1 MRTTQVLTV
10 LVLLCACTR
19 SQRPDQHP
27 SPTRDLVEVHD
38 DALELLEPGD
48 QEEPGEPEEI
58 RPGASVSEAPQE
70 PTTEFVV
77 LRPHVD
83 SDDSWVA
90 ELLAGDPL
98 LAELSSQAAD
108 LRMQV
113 VVGEIVRD
121 PDGSPL
127 VHFHPYR
134 LDADY
139 LYPASAIKTL
149 GAVAA
154 LQVFEELAGEHP
166 ELSIDTRIEF
176 ADLTTDLVDAAG
188 EQVAVSEEERTTLRH
203 QLERALVVS
212 SNQGFNRLWDVA
224 GHDGINERAWEAGLE
239 SVRFHHRL
247 SRQGLPEEAHR
258 RSPAIRAELGDTW
271 VELIPDRHSATVV
284 DDNTQSGVGIGDA
297 HIEALTEERLEGP
310 LDFSRK
316 NGCSILDMLLLVAWV
331 ADPDLVPSVDLGI
344 NNTHREVL
352 LEIMS
357 RVPEESARFKPFSPG
372 VAEVTDWDSLTYV
385 NKAGRA
391 YGFHLDAAYV
401 RDTTSG
407 REFLLAA
414 AMHTNSNGVMND
426 SNYDYEDVSFPF
438 LVALGEAVA
447 RRLLD

>member
-1 MRTTQVLTV
+1 MGEIDDDGLGHIGADETPTTPVSMDEPQE
-10 LVLLCACTR
+10 AA
-19 SQRPDQHP
+19 PEAAAHP
-27 SPTRDLVEVHD
+27 QP
-38 DALELLEPGD
+38 
-48 QEEPGEPEEI
+48 
-58 RPGASVSEAPQE
+58 EAPE
-70 PTTEFVV
+70 TPVP
-77 LRPHVD
+77 RPHLD
-83 SDDSWVA
+83 PDDTWVA
-90 ELLAGDPL
+90 ELIAGDEL
-98 LAELSSQAAD
+98 LAELALRAEE

-121 PDGSPL
+121 PDGEPL
-127 VHFHPYR
+127 VVQFHPYR

-139 LYPASAIKTL
+139 VYPASAIKTL

-154 LQVFEELAGEHP
+154 LQVFEELAERHTG
-166 ELSIDTRIEF
+166 LTVDTRIEY
-176 ADLTTDLVDAAG
+176 ADLATNLIDAAG
-188 EQVAVSEEERTTLRH
+188 EQVIVSEEDRTALRE

-212 SNQGFNRLWDVA
+212 SNQGFNRLWDIA

-258 RSPAIRAELGDTW
+258 RSPAIRAELDDRW
-271 VELIPDRHSATVV
+271 VELLPERISETSVASNMHADVA
-284 DDNTQSGVGIGDA
+284 IGDA
-297 HIEALTEERLEGP
+297 HIAALTDEHLDGP

-331 ADPDLVPSVDLGI
+331 ADPRLAPSIDLGI
-344 NNTHREVL
+344 NEAHREVL

-372 VAEVTDWDSLTYV
+372 ISEVVGWESLTYV

-401 RDTTSG
+401 SDVTNG

-414 AMHTNSNGVMND
+414 AIHTNPNGVMND
-426 SNYDYEDVSFPF
+426 SSYDYEGTSFPF

-447 RRLLD
+447 RRLLE